1 MIWSYWNTRQL
12 QEAIDEIDE
21 ELYDNLKAM
30 LPSLRGESFDPTE
43 IDNRSNLVKILEAFA
58 PSDYFS
64 KKPNLEK
71 CLNHLPPAKLKQ
83 LVRGLNEIGSS
94 ISRGEHSTMVE
105 QIVSLRWNNRI
116 FSDFFI
122 QFFELPLHFQAP
134 DTSKPPSF
142 VDIEPL
148 SEDNPTPLIARPL
161 KNLIDYQTQ
170 VYLDSMEKLQIP
182 RSRFVI
188 QMPTGSGKTRT
199 SMEIISSFLKNADEG
214 AVVIWLAHSRELCEQ
229 AYQCFIEVWQ
239 YLSNKPLKALRCWG
253 SHPAPAAYEK
263 SMFIVGG
270 FQKINSL
277 LKKDASSFGQLS
289 ERVGLIVIDEAH
301 KAVAPT
307 YKNAIRMLKG
317 DNTNVIGLT
326 ATPGRTETEETVEM
340 SEFFFESKVNITT
353 PSGVSEIEML
363 KSRRVLAQID
373 YIPIQSP
380 LEIELTR
387 SQKRSLEDTF
397 DFPRGFL
404 QTVASSNIR
413 NIEIMKKLLLSCGEG
428 RRILFFACSVKHS
441 KFIMSLLIYF
451 GINAA
456 HVDGSTSKGRRE
468 QVIQEFKDGTVQV
481 LCNYGV
487 LTTGFDAPNTDE
499 VFIARPTNSVV
510 LYSQMIGRGLRGPT
524 IGGTE
529 RCRISDVKDNI
540 QGFGNQVRV
549 YHWFEEFW
557 DN

>member
-1 MIWSYWNTRQL
+1 
-12 QEAIDEIDE
+12 
-21 ELYDNLKAM
+21 
-30 LPSLRGESFDPTE
+30 
-43 IDNRSNLVKILEAFA
+43 
-58 PSDYFS
+58 
-64 KKPNLEK
+64 
-71 CLNHLPPAKLKQ
+71 LNNLPPAKLKEFT
-83 LVRGLNEIGSS
+83 RGLKERGIA
-94 ISRGEHSTMVE
+94 IERGEHADMVSK
-105 QIVSLRWNNRI
+105 IAALRWSNRN
-116 FSDFFI
+116 FSDYFLDFFS
-122 QFFELPLHFQAP
+122 LPIHFQTP
-134 DTSKPPSF
+134 DNVRVPSF
-142 VDIEPL
+142 TDIEPI
-148 SEDNPTPLIARPL
+148 SDENPIPLIARPL

-170 VYLDSMEKLQIP
+170 VYMDSMEKLQIP
-182 RSRFVI
+182 RSRFII

-199 SMEIISSFLKNADEG
+199 SMEIISTYLKNADEG
-214 AVVIWLAHSRELCEQ
+214 AVVIWLAHSSELCEQ

-239 YLSNKPLKALRCWG
+239 YLSNKPLKAIRCWG
-253 SHPAPAAYEK
+253 SHPEPVGYEK

-277 LKKDASSFGQLS
+277 LKKDTSSFGQLS
-289 ERVGLIVIDEAH
+289 KRVGLIVIDEAH

-307 YKNAIRMLKG
+307 YKNAIRELKG

-326 ATPGRTETEETVEM
+326 ATPGRTDFDETVEM

-363 KSRRVLAQID
+363 KQRRVLAQID

-380 LEIELTR
+380 LEIELTT
-387 SQKRSLEDTF
+387 SQKRSLENTF

-428 RRILFFACSVKHS
+428 RRILFFACSVNHS

-451 GINAA
+451 GIRAA

-468 QVIQEFKDGTVQV
+468 QVIQEFKEGTVQV

-540 QGFGNQVRV
+540 LGFGDQVRV